1 MDTNYFDTIK
11 RIAADDRVA
20 FRQLYEAF
28 KSRVYNT
35 SFSYFQNAE
44 EAEEITQD
52 VFLEVFRSAG
62 SFKEASSVS
71 TWIYRITVNKC
82 LDGLRHRNRKKR
94 AGFLM
99 SLFKKDSGELKVDP
113 AHFISPDRVLEN
125 KEKSELLLKSVSEL
139 PESQQTAF
147 ILSHIEDLPQKEISV
162 IMNVSEKAVESLIQ
176 RAKGNLR
183 KKLEIFNPN
192 RRKNN

>member
-1 MDTNYFDTIK
+1 MDTNHFDTIK
-11 RIAADDRVA
+11 RIASGDRGA
-20 FRQLYEAF
+20 FRDLYETF

-44 EAEEITQD
+44 EAEEVTQD
-52 VFLEVFRSAG
+52 VFLEVFRSAW
-62 SFKEASSVS
+62 SFKESSSVS

-99 SLFKKDSGELKVDP
+99 SLFKKDTGELKVDV
-113 AHFISPDRVLEN
+113 AHFISPERVLEN
-125 KEKSELLLKSVSEL
+125 KEKSELLLKSVSQL

-147 ILSHIEDLPQKEISV
+147 ILSYIEELPQKEISV

>member
-1 MDTNYFDTIK
+1 MNTNHFITIK
-11 RIAADDRVA
+11 QIASGDRVA
-20 FRQLYEAF
+20 FRDLYETF

-44 EAEEITQD
+44 EAEEVTQD
-52 VFLEVFRSAG
+52 IFLEVFRSAG
-62 SFKEASSVS
+62 KFKESASVS

-99 SLFKKDSGELKVDP
+99 SLFKRDTGELKVDV
-113 AHFISPDRVLEN
+113 AHFISPERILEN
-125 KEKSELLLKSVSEL
+125 KEKSELLLISVSEL

-147 ILSHIEDLPQKEISV
+147 ILSYIEDLPQKEISV

-192 RRKNN
+192 RRKTN